1 MAHELDARWPSSDVL
16 VATLGVADG
25 GHVRDVD
32 DEQVEVG
39 LDRSPVQ
46 ALYRI
51 AVVQAKFRVIDWDRP
66 ASSLDLAF
74 TLHDDAGSTRLDCL
88 GEFGTDFWQL
98 GRWWGTRWPASGKEP
113 CGVPSSASATK
124 QNAER
129 QQRRDRKGR

>member
-1 MAHELDARWPSSDVL
+1 VL

-39 LDRSPVQ
+39 LDRSPAQ

-66 ASSLDLAF
+66 ASNLDLGF
-74 TLHDDAGSTRLDCL
+74 PLHDDAGSTRLDYL
-88 GEFGTDFWQL
+88 GELGTDFWQL
-98 GRWWGTRWPASGKEP
+98 GRWWGDQVARKWE
-113 CGVPSSASATK
+113 ATVWGSLVRVRDE
-124 QNAER
+124 AER
-129 QQRRDRKGR
+129 GTATGRRDRKGR